1 MPLAL
6 ARDQNEF
13 SVLDR
18 WQNMILIDGYK
29 MLQISQNGSRNIRA
43 KFKDLDI
50 DFEGF

>member
-1 MPLAL
+1 MHKSGFELIVPLAL

-29 MLQISQNGSRNIRA
+29 HAQISQNC
-43 KFKDLDI
+43 
-50 DFEGF
+50 